1 MGSRLAW
8 QAMLGRSL
16 ASLLGGSSSD
26 RSTRFLIGAPL
37 TCMRAVGHLPTGV
50 PRLCSCFELCML
62 CVSARAPWQASVLH
76 TRSWRRC
83 LHGNLGLGAPDQ
95 AGATGQVAAGGLRG
109 PGWPH

>member
-37 TCMRAVGHLPTGV
+37 TCMRAQA
-50 PRLCSCFELCML
+50 SCPLACRDCALVSKLCMP
-62 CVSARAPWQASVLH
+62 CVTTHDPWQASVLH

-83 LHGNLGLGAPDQ
+83 LHGNLSLGAPDQ
-95 AGATGQVAAGGLRG
+95 AGATGQVAAGGHRG